1 MSKINVNESF
11 CPQNHRC
18 PVIRKCPVG
27 AIIQNSPFEAP
38 RIDEE
43 KCTECGNCIKL
54 CNVFN
59 AG

>member
-1 MSKINVNESF
+1 MSKIIINESY
-11 CPQNHRC
+11 CPQNHNC

-43 KCTECGNCIKL
+43 KCTECGKCIKS